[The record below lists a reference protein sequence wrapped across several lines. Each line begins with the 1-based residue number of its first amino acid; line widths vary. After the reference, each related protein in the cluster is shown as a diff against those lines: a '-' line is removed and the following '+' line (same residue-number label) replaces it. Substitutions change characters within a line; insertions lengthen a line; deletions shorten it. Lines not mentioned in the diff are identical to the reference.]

1 MHLSWTDVQQKAYDE
16 MLAAATERLGDS
28 SPYDRATPY
37 FTREE
42 WAACG
47 ELGVLGLCVPQEYG
61 GSGLGALETAHLV
74 EAFGRAC
81 PNTGLVFA
89 ASAHLFA
96 CAVPIVAFG
105 TDEVRSR
112 LLPGMCSGE
121 LVATNAMTEDEAG
134 SDVGRL
140 SVVAK
145 PVDGGYL
152 LNGEKSFAS
161 NAPAADVIVTYGTTD
176 AAASFLGVT
185 GFVVERSWTGVE
197 VSEPFLKMGLD
208 GCPAG
213 RIAYHDVFVPESH
226 VLGGPGM
233 GGAIFQHSM
242 GWERAC
248 LFAGWLG
255 LMDRLVDECV
265 AYARSRR
272 QFGHRIG
279 DFQAVSHRIANMKIR
294 SESAKLML
302 YRACHLMD
310 AGEDAT
316 AAIAMSKVAVS
327 EASVATALDA
337 VQVFGGRG
345 FQRSAGI
352 EAALRDSVPTTLFSG
367 TSEIQRE
374 LITKGLGL

>member
-16 MLAAATERLGDS
+16 MLAAASERLGDS
-28 SPYDRATPY
+28 SPYDRETPY
-37 FTREE
+37 FTRDE
-42 WAACG
+42 WRACG
-47 ELGVLGLCVPQEYG
+47 ELGVLGLSVPTRYG

-89 ASAHLFA
+89 TSAHLFA
-96 CAVPIVAFG
+96 CAMPIVAFA
-105 TDEVRSR
+105 TEEVRER

-121 LVATNAMTEDEAG
+121 LVATNAMTEDGAG

-140 SVVAK
+140 SVTATL
-145 PVDGGYL
+145 VDGGYVL
-152 LNGEKSFAS
+152 SGEKSFAS
-161 NAPAADVIVTYGTTD
+161 NAPAADVVVTYGTTD
-176 AAASFLGVT
+176 PSASFLGVT
-185 GFVVERSWTGVE
+185 GFVVERSWPGVR
-197 VSEPFLKMGLD
+197 VSEPFVKMGLD

-213 RIAYHDVFVPESH
+213 RVAFDDVFVPESH

-255 LMDRLVDECV
+255 LMDRLIDDCV
-265 AYARSRR
+265 AHARTRR
-272 QFGHRIG
+272 QFGRRIG
-279 DFQAVSHRIANMKIR
+279 EFQAVSHRIADMKVR
-294 SESAKLML
+294 AEAAKLML

-310 AGEDAT
+310 TGADAT
-316 AAIAMSKVAVS
+316 AAIAMSKLAVS
-327 EASVATALDA
+327 EAAVATALDA
-337 VQVFGGRG
+337 VRVFGGRG
-345 FQRSAGI
+345 YQRAGAV

-374 LITKGLGL
+374 LVTKGLGL